1 MDLFCVLLSFS
12 NVYCIQCFTHFPM
25 FYLLLW
31 GVKTLCDLSP
41 LSAPR
46 WGEVL
51 ETETTSSSVKMFRCA
66 LEILFN
72 SWSSWSPESANY
84 FESPSK
90 REVERLR
97 AEGRGGYDGVLLTS
111 LPFTCS
117 RFFHLLP
124 FFFHLLPENKL
135 GDKCLLKR
143 NSQVLL
149 FFASSD
155 AQSCVN
161 MRGSD

>member
-51 ETETTSSSVKMFRCA
+51 ETETTSSSVKMFRWA

-84 FESPSK
+84 FESSAK
-90 REVERLR
+90 REVESRGERRLWWS
-97 AEGRGGYDGVLLTS
+97 TFNFS
-111 LPFTCS
+111 
-117 RFFHLLP
+117 FFRLLP
-124 FFFHLLPENKL
+124 VFSPASRKQIGWQMFAQTLLP
-135 GDKCLLKR
+135 
-143 NSQVLL
+143 SA
-149 FFASSD
+149 FFC
-155 AQSCVN
+155 QRC
-161 MRGSD
+161 